1 METELASIDKVVCS
15 AIFSQPE
22 AARESTKWWVLR
34 WHSCTGKAYAA
45 LLAAAM
51 DGGMTDQ
58 SYEDQRWQHDRAK
71 HWNDDAGMQD
81 SHDPED
87 DQHWQH
93 RASSVG
99 WQDQTAD
106 DRDGIEDS
114 WHSGADPWTK
124 GAEGT
129 AATLTTTTTPRG
141 GQWAR

>member
-1 METELASIDKVVCS
+1 MD
-15 AIFSQPE
+15 
-22 AARESTKWWVLR
+22 RE
-34 WHSCTGKAYAA
+34 AYAA

-87 DQHWQH
+87 DRHWQH
-93 RASSVG
+93 GASSVG

-106 DRDGIEDS
+106 DGDGIEDS

-124 GAEGT
+124 GGEGT
-129 AATLTTTTTPRG
+129 AATPTTVTTPRG
-141 GQWAR
+141 GQ